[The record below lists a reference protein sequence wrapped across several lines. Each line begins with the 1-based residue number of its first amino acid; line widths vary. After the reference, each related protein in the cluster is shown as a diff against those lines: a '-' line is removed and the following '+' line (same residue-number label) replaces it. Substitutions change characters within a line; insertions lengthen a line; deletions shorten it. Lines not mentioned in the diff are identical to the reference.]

1 MTLAAPGDA
10 SFEWLKDYLS
20 RLAESNQ
27 VCKVVIVSGLMVLFY
42 DWGEHSASSSKIHT

>member
-1 MTLAAPGDA
+1 MAMVATGDT
-10 SFEWLKDYLS
+10 FEGLKEYLS

-42 DWGEHSASSSKIHT
+42 DWGEQSASSSKIHT